1 MERMKKLWEGIRRTK
16 PQHAIAGLCLLIVLA
31 RFVHP
36 ALMYDSDS
44 RDLIVI
50 AVICILV
57 PDIVRLI
64 ARIRKLKIGENEVE
78 LGLALDDLA
87 NKTKAAEDHVDS
99 DPAENYRRSGPSV
112 TANVERYLRDPRGGL
127 IAVAV
132 DIEERVSNL
141 LSQRNVPATK
151 RAYASPMHGVE
162 ILARHGVVVPE
173 LPMLMRDFWHVRNK
187 AFHRSDLQLTEKDVL
202 RLVDLGVRILDLL
215 AITRDDG

>member
-1 MERMKKLWEGIRRTK
+1 MERLKRLWAKISRVK
-16 PQHAIAGLCLLIVLA
+16 PQHAIVGLCLLIVLT

-36 ALMYDSDS
+36 ELKYDSDS
-44 RDLIVI
+44 RDLILI

-78 LGLALDDLA
+78 LGEALDDLA
-87 NKTKAAEDHVDS
+87 NKTQAAEDHVDS
-99 DPAENYRRSGPSV
+99 DPAENYTRSGPSV
-112 TANVERYLRDPRGGL
+112 SANVERYLRDPRGGL

-132 DIEERVSNL
+132 DIEERVSSL
-141 LSQRNVPATK
+141 LMQRNISATM

-162 ILARHGVVVPE
+162 LLAKHGVVVPE
-173 LPMLMRDFWHVRNK
+173 LPMLMRDFWHVRNR
-187 AFHRSDLQLTEKDVL
+187 AFHRSDLQLTERDIL